1 MLGGPMSANL
11 VVPFGWYSAVAA
23 AQLTFLRFIFVIFPA
38 SASSKLVAA
47 VLRLLSR
54 TLLSLEGG
62 AAAPRVEI
70 LVQSG
75 RLTVAVLTA
84 AVLLPSPPFVSPAQR
99 PQEVVAVEVVSIS
112 VSAAV
117 LASILV
123 SGAASLRRRCGGGFS
138 EAIPV
143 PWSRFSLRLA
153 GRLMSGRCF
162 IAVEGVDIRRSVGG
176 ALAVAGALV
185 LWDFPG
191 VGRLAFIVKMTA
203 WSISGGQIAHTHIFP
218 TRFARCGIPMW
229 PVVNRPVSSILLVW
243 FLSAAATW
251 CT

>member
-1 MLGGPMSANL
+1 MRASRMLWTASPFVMGIVVRRARGDGSLHTPTKLHSFAFSPLQFDSRSLSESVSLEFFVHGVAIIRRHCSCFLATFISRGSVASPLRQLRPRLVMRRLSRASDFWFTMLGGPMSANL

-138 EAIPV
+138 EAVPV
-143 PWSRFSLRLA
+143 P
-153 GRLMSGRCF
+153 
-162 IAVEGVDIRRSVGG
+162 
-176 ALAVAGALV
+176 
-185 LWDFPG
+185 
-191 VGRLAFIVKMTA
+191 
-203 WSISGGQIAHTHIFP
+203 
-218 TRFARCGIPMW
+218 
-229 PVVNRPVSSILLVW
+229 
-243 FLSAAATW
+243 
-251 CT
+251 